1 VIPERPLDRVGSIK
15 LKLGLLVA
23 ASILVATAVA
33 GIGEQAEVPWWLSLP
48 VTLAA
53 ALGITQWLAR
63 GMTSPLREMTAVARR
78 MAAGDNSQRVTA
90 TSTDEVGGLAR
101 AFNTM
106 AADLG
111 AVDEQR
117 RQLIATVSHELR
129 TPLAAQRA
137 LLENLVDG
145 VAAPDPASLGA
156 ALAQAERMSDLV
168 TDLLDLS
175 RIDAG
180 QARLRVEPVPVAEL
194 LARCVAEAGLTQRAV
209 RHEVL
214 VEPADLVV
222 EADPARLVQVVANL
236 LDNAGRH
243 SPAEGAV
250 RVSAYAVAG
259 DRWALEVADEG
270 PGIPPAS
277 AEAVFERFGTGSDD
291 AGGTGLGLAIAR
303 WVCELHGGTVAAVP
317 PAHDRSGAVI
327 RAVLPRH
334 TPGAAHPDSPAVE
347 PRPPAPPHVPQ
358 RQPVPIQE
366 SPMPATPA
374 AAAPPTPAP
383 AHLFAPPTPPADV
396 LGEVWPEAG
405 IGPQVGLLGAALVV
419 GLAGALLMPYHPI
432 GAGVLLTLLAGGAV
446 IWWASR
452 YRTRPWAVGC
462 AGLAVGLGTL
472 VVLRASAW
480 LAVLAVLVAGLL
492 VAAAVTDAHRLLA
505 IVAGPFAWVLSALR
519 GLPLLGRT
527 LTAMSRRRHLW
538 PVLRTAAI
546 SVVLVVAF
554 GSLFAS
560 GDAVFGAWTDA
571 VVPNL
576 DLSGVTLR
584 TFVAVLVGG
593 IVLSGSYLAVN
604 PPRVDVLQP
613 PPARPVARSWEW
625 LVPVGL
631 VLAVFVAFLLAQAA
645 ALMGGH
651 DYVQRTT
658 GLTYADYVHEGFG
671 QLTVATVLTL
681 LVVAVTARKAP
692 VATAA
697 DRLLLRS
704 MLGALGAMT
713 LVVVASA
720 LHKMATYQE
729 AYGFTTLRL
738 LVDAFEVWLG
748 LVVVLV
754 LVAGVRLRGG
764 WLPRAALLSGASVLL
779 VLGLMNPD
787 GWVAQQNVDRFRAGA
802 TLDTVYL
809 GALGEDAI
817 PTIVRAGLPADLT
830 GCLVGA
836 ATSTGNA
843 LASQGG
849 DPLGW
854 NIGRSR
860 AAAAA
865 DAVTVL
871 DPGSPTCAALF
882 HPAEP
887 LSP

>member
-1 VIPERPLDRVGSIK
+1 MIPERPLDRVGSIK
-15 LKLGLLVA
+15 LKLGLLVG

-33 GIGEQAEVPWWLSLP
+33 GVGEQAEVPWWLSLP

-78 MAAGDNSQRVTA
+78 MAAGDHSQRVTA

-111 AVDEQR
+111 AADEQR

-145 VAAPDPASLGA
+145 VAAPDPASLGT

-175 RIDAG
+175 RIEAG
-180 QARLRVEPVPVAEL
+180 QARLRAEPVLVVEL
-194 LARCVAEAGLTQRAV
+194 LTRCVAEAGLTPRAV
-209 RHEVL
+209 RHEVV
-214 VEPADLVV
+214 VEPEDLVV

-243 SPAEGAV
+243 SPAEGVV
-250 RVSAYAVAG
+250 RVNAYAVAG

-270 PGIPPAS
+270 RGIPPES
-277 AEAVFERFGTGSDD
+277 AEVVFERFGTGSDN

-303 WVCELHGGTVAAVP
+303 WVCELHGGTVEAVR

-334 TPGAAHPDSPAVE
+334 TPGAGRADAPAVE
-347 PRPPAPPHVPQ
+347 PAPVPRPHVPQ
-358 RQPVPIQE
+358 RNPVPTQE
-366 SPMPATPA
+366 GPMSAPA
-374 AAAPPTPAP
+374 AAPAMPPQPAARPSAPPV
-383 AHLFAPPTPPADV
+383 PPFDV
-396 LGEVWPEAG
+396 IGDVWPEAG
-405 IGPQVGLLGAALVV
+405 IGPQVGLLGAALAV
-419 GLAGALLMPYHPI
+419 GLVGALLVPYHPI
-432 GAGVLLTLLAGGAV
+432 GVGVLVTLLAGGAV

-480 LAVLAVLVAGLL
+480 LAVLAVLVAGVL

-505 IVAGPFAWVLSALR
+505 IVAGPFAWVLAAAR

-538 PVLRTAAI
+538 PVLRTAAT

-560 GDAVFGAWTDA
+560 GDAVFGAWADA
-571 VVPNL
+571 LVPNL
-576 DLSGVTLR
+576 DMSGFTLR

-593 IVLSGSYLAVN
+593 IVLAGSYLAVN
-604 PPRVDVLQP
+604 PPSVDVLRP
-613 PPARPVARSWEW
+613 PPGRPVARSWEW

-631 VLAVFVAFLLAQAA
+631 VVAVFATFLLAQAA
-645 ALMGGH
+645 ALLGGH

-671 QLTVATVLTL
+671 QLTVVTVLTL

-697 DRLLLRS
+697 DRLRLRS

-720 LHKMATYQE
+720 LHRMATYQA

-738 LVDAFEVWLG
+738 LVDGFELWLG
-748 LVVVLV
+748 LVVMLV
-754 LVAGVRLRGG
+754 LVAGIRLRGG

-787 GWVAQQNVDRFRAGA
+787 GWVAQRNIDRYHAGA

-809 GALGEDAI
+809 GVLGEDAV
-817 PTIVRAGLPADLT
+817 PAIVRADLPADLT

-836 ATSTGNA
+836 ATRSGNA

-849 DPLGW
+849 DLLGW

-860 AAAAA
+860 ATAAAEGVA
-865 DAVTVL
+865 AL
-871 DPGSPTCAALF
+871 DPGSPTCVALL